1 MPETSKQCPGLFVI
15 DLDGTKIGMT
25 TLDRRE
31 AEHPGGRMP
40 PIDRY
45 VGYVPVAENSLQGT
59 ILAAFYRDQRIIRAF
74 SIGGYGDAFYV
85 LA

>member
-31 AEHPGGRMP
+31 AEHPGHVRPDAGEAELTTCSYRRRRDAARP
-40 PIDRY
+40 PRR
-45 VGYVPVAENSLQGT
+45 AQGT
-59 ILAAFYRDQRIIRAF
+59 RLVCG
-74 SIGGYGDAFYV
+74 SG
-85 LA
+85 

>member
-1 MPETSKQCPGLFVI
+1 MRLGRRGVRRGL
-15 DLDGTKIGMT
+15 GW
-25 TLDRRE
+25 
-31 AEHPGGRMP
+31 
-40 PIDRY
+40 Y
-45 VGYVPVAENSLQGT
+45 VAVAENSLQGT